1 MINHLIP
8 IIVLT
13 VPFIFVIFMVW
24 IKSNENQKR
33 NQLKAELY
41 VKALEK
47 GEKFP
52 EDLIKE
58 PSKKYKSLKTA
69 ILLISIGI
77 GISIFQLFNSNP
89 AYAVQNMSVGLIP
102 LILGIGFLIIHVI
115 WEKHGIE
122 DED

>member
-13 VPFIFVIFMVW
+13 VHFIFVIFIVW
-24 IKSNENQKR
+24 IKINENQKS
-33 NQLKAELY
+33 NKLKAELY

-89 AYAVQNMSVGLIP
+89 ADAVQNMSVGLIP